1 MPLKCPPL
9 LKWIGLTALAATGF
23 CGATTA
29 SERPNVIVIMADDLG
44 YGDVGAYGADP
55 AVLATPQI
63 DRLAAG
69 GLRFTSGYCSNSTC
83 TPSRYALLTGRYA
96 WRKSGTGIGGIN
108 TPLLIDPNR
117 RTLADVFK
125 SEGYST
131 AVIGKW
137 HLGLG
142 SGAPQWNGVLSPGP
156 LELGFDYCFLLPN
169 TNDRVPSVY
178 VENHSV
184 ANLDPGDPITVS
196 TSLIPNSN
204 PYSGVPASGLTYTSS
219 KGHNDTVYNG
229 VGRIGYFSGGQAA
242 RWRDEDMADD
252 FIAKA
257 LSWIDNH
264 QDGPFF
270 LYFAAQDCHVPRLPH
285 ERFQGS
291 TALGW
296 RGDAIAQFDWSVGA
310 ILDKLEALG
319 IDDKTLVILCSDNGP
334 VLDDGY
340 NDDAVST
347 NTATGHQPSGIH
359 RGGKYS
365 VLEGGTRTPFITW
378 WPGRIPAGQ
387 VSDEIVCSIDL
398 VASLAAL
405 LGQVRP
411 SPDAYPD
418 SHNLLEPLLGVT
430 GTRGRTHLIQSNN
443 TGSELGFREG
453 SWKIVNTSQLYD
465 LASDPSESSN
475 LAASHP
481 QQLTDLIARRNQL
494 TAMAG
499 TALTLSATATT
510 GMVELDW
517 PEDADPGFTGYTVF
531 RATGPAGPYSAVATN
546 LATAGY
552 TDTEVIDGL
561 PYYYVYRS
569 SYAGS
574 EQSIPSNI
582 VSAEPPPAGVAS
594 FVLQAEDAAITAGVT
609 RTIGENWSGSGFV
622 DLDEGGDVT
631 FSATVPEAG
640 SYSLAFRVAG
650 DDSGMAAEISVNGVV
665 VNAALPCPN
674 TGSWNSIW
682 EEVSQPGVALNA
694 GVNTL
699 RFRDNGNNQP
709 QLDQVTI
716 ASEARAPYAV
726 WAESRGLRTGLDGD
740 EDGDGVANLGE
751 YAWGGDPTDPADRGH
766 PATITHDGAATVSFS
781 FPRRADPESGLEDE
795 VESSPDLSPNSW
807 AEWTMG
813 TTDVVPDGYAEG
825 FDRVTITITEPPP
838 IPSRLFLRVRATLQ

>member
-1 MPLKCPPL
+1 MPATPEMDRPDGACRDGL
-9 LKWIGLTALAATGF
+9 LRGDDP
-23 CGATTA
+23 

-285 ERFQGS
+285 ERFQGT

-405 LGQVRP
+405 LRSGPPVPRRLSRQ
-411 SPDAYPD
+411 
-418 SHNLLEPLLGVT
+418 
-430 GTRGRTHLIQSNN
+430 
-443 TGSELGFREG
+443 
-453 SWKIVNTSQLYD
+453 
-465 LASDPSESSN
+465 
-475 LAASHP
+475 P
-481 QQLTDLIARRNQL
+481 QP
-494 TAMAG
+494 AG
-499 TALTLSATATT
+499 TAARRDRHPRPDAPHPGQQHRIRTRLPRRL
-510 GMVELDW
+510 L
-517 PEDADPGFTGYTVF
+517 EDCQY
-531 RATGPAGPYSAVATN
+531 
-546 LATAGY
+546 
-552 TDTEVIDGL
+552 
-561 PYYYVYRS
+561 
-569 SYAGS
+569 
-574 EQSIPSNI
+574 
-582 VSAEPPPAGVAS
+582 
-594 FVLQAEDAAITAGVT
+594 
-609 RTIGENWSGSGFV
+609 
-622 DLDEGGDVT
+622 
-631 FSATVPEAG
+631 
-640 SYSLAFRVAG
+640 
-650 DDSGMAAEISVNGVV
+650 
-665 VNAALPCPN
+665 
-674 TGSWNSIW
+674 
-682 EEVSQPGVALNA
+682 QP
-694 GVNTL
+694 TL
-699 RFRDNGNNQP
+699 RPRERPLRKLQP
-709 QLDQVTI
+709 CRQPSPT
-716 ASEARAPYAV
+716 AHRPHRAQEPA
-726 WAESRGLRTGLDGD
+726 
-740 EDGDGVANLGE
+740 DGDG
-751 YAWGGDPTDPADRGH
+751 WH
-766 PATITHDGAATVSFS
+766 
-781 FPRRADPESGLEDE
+781 RADPLGHGHHRYGRAGLAGGCRPGIHRLHRF
-795 VESSPDLSPNSW
+795 SRYRPGRSLLSRWRPIWRPPDTP
-807 AEWTMG
+807 T
-813 TTDVVPDGYAEG
+813 P
-825 FDRVTITITEPPP
+825 R
-838 IPSRLFLRVRATLQ
+838 